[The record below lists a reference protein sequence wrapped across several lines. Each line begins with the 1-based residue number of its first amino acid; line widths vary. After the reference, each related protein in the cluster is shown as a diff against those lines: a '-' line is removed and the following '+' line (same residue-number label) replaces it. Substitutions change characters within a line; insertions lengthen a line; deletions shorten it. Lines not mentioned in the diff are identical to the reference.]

1 MDYLAYF
8 FAAPAVQLATGGA
21 FGGLARWLFLRVNV
35 WDGLSA
41 VLLGAILGFY
51 VSPQIAPWA
60 MDTLAG
66 LNFKVDMEKLPA
78 FVAFATGV
86 GGVGLVGLGIDWFNL
101 RIKHLKGDA
110 Q

>member
-1 MDYLAYF
+1 MDF
-8 FAAPAVQLATGGA
+8 LATPSVQIAIAGA
-21 FGGLARWLFLRVNV
+21 MGGLARWLFLRTNP
-35 WDGLSA
+35 WDGASA

-51 VSPQIAPWA
+51 VSPQLAPWA

-66 LNFKVDMEKLPA
+66 FNVKVDMEKLPA

-101 RIKHLKGDA
+101 RLKHLNKETPDA
-110 Q
+110 